1 MLSKF
6 AKLSLVATSL
16 APIFFTLWF
25 VDFSKSWKWSDG
37 LGYLMAAILLAVVCW
52 ILLLLSKTRLEI
64 LPLEINS
71 VKTADSEM
79 IGFILA
85 YLLPL
90 IKETSLQLNPY
101 LFAFIMVLL
110 FIIVF
115 TSNSYH
121 FNPLIGFFGYHFYE
135 VTISGGISYV
145 LISRKNIRNCRNIKK
160 VVQISEYMI
169 LEA

>member
-16 APIFFTLWF
+16 APIFLTLWF
-25 VDFSKSWKWSDG
+25 VDFNKNWDWSDG
-37 LGYLMAAILLAVVCW
+37 LVYLIAAIFLSIICWVLLG
-52 ILLLLSKTRLEI
+52 LSKRRLEI
-64 LPLEINS
+64 LPIDINS
-71 VKTADSEM
+71 VRTADNEM
-79 IGFILA
+79 IGFIIA

-90 IKETSLQLNPY
+90 IKETPLHVNPY
-101 LFAFIMVLL
+101 LFVFVMLLL
-110 FIIVF
+110 FIVVL

-135 VTISGGISYV
+135 VGISGGISYV
-145 LISRKNIRNCRNIKK
+145 LISKKSIRNCKNIKK